1 MKKLTSIF
9 ALTAALFALPAFA
22 ADMNFTPKADIS
34 FSGKIA
40 TVKTSKKFRT
50 VESCQA
56 LCTSRSSCVAFT
68 LDSSKGS
75 CTILKTVT
83 KETEN
88 TDAVSGLK
96 S

>member
-1 MKKLTSIF
+1 MKKITSIF
-9 ALTAALFALPAFA
+9 TITASLFALPVFA

-40 TVKTSKKFRT
+40 TVKTSKKYRT

-56 LCTSRSSCVAFT
+56 LCTSRSSCIAFT
-68 LDSSKGS
+68 LDTSKGS
-75 CTILKTVT
+75 CTVLKSVT
-83 KETEN
+83 KETKN
-88 TDAVSGLK
+88 TNAFSGLK

>member
-1 MKKLTSIF
+1 MKKLTSVF
-9 ALTAALFALPAFA
+9 AFTAILFALPAFA

-40 TVKTSKKFRT
+40 TVKTTKKYRT

-56 LCTSRSSCVAFT
+56 LCIRRSSCVAFT
-68 LDSSKGS
+68 IDLSKGS

-96 S
+96 N

>member
-1 MKKLTSIF
+1 MKNLTSIF
-9 ALTAALFALPAFA
+9 ALTALLFALPAFA

-34 FSGKIA
+34 LSGKIA

-68 LDSSKGS
+68 LDTLNGS
-75 CTILKTVT
+75 CTILKSVT
-83 KETEN
+83 KEN
-88 TDAVSGLK
+88 LNLDAVSGFK
-96 S
+96 E

>member
-9 ALTAALFALPAFA
+9 ALTAIFTLPIFA

-40 TVKTSKKFRT
+40 TVKTSKKFRS

-68 LDSSKGS
+68 LDTSKGS

-83 KETEN
+83 RETVN
-88 TDAVSGLK
+88 NNAVSGLK
-96 S
+96 N

>member
-9 ALTAALFALPAFA
+9 AFTAMFALPAFA
-22 ADMNFTPKADIS
+22 ADMNLAPKTDIS

-40 TVKTSKKFRT
+40 TVKTTKKFRT

-68 LDSSKGS
+68 LDASKGS

-83 KETEN
+83 KESAN
-88 TDAVSGLK
+88 TNAVSGLK
-96 S
+96 N

>member
-1 MKKLTSIF
+1 MNKLTSIF
-9 ALTAALFALPAFA
+9 ALTSVLFALLPFA
-22 ADMNFTPKADIS
+22 AYMNFTPNADITS
-34 FSGKIA
+34 SGKIA

-50 VESCQA
+50 VESCQT

-96 S
+96 N

>member
-9 ALTAALFALPAFA
+9 ALTAIFTLPIFA

-40 TVKTSKKFRT
+40 TVKTSKKFRSI
-50 VESCQA
+50 ESCQA

-68 LDSSKGS
+68 LDTSKGS

-83 KETEN
+83 RETVN
-88 TDAVSGLK
+88 NNAVSGLK
-96 S
+96 N

>member
-9 ALTAALFALPAFA
+9 TVTAVLFAFPVFA

-40 TVKTSKKFRT
+40 TVKTSKKYRT

-56 LCTSRSSCVAFT
+56 LCTSRSSCIAFT
-68 LDSSKGS
+68 LDTSKVAAQF
-75 CTILKTVT
+75 LK
-83 KETEN
+83 
-88 TDAVSGLK
+88 A
-96 S
+96 

>member
-9 ALTAALFALPAFA
+9 ALTAIFTLPIFA

-40 TVKTSKKFRT
+40 TVKTSKKFRS

-68 LDSSKGS
+68 LDTSKGS
-75 CTILKTVT
+75 CTILKSVTRETV
-83 KETEN
+83 N
-88 TDAVSGLK
+88 NNAVSGLK
-96 S
+96 N

>member
-9 ALTAALFALPAFA
+9 TITALLFAFPAFA
-22 ADMNFTPKADIS
+22 ADINFTPKADIS

-40 TVKTSKKFRT
+40 TVKTSKKYRT

-68 LDSSKGS
+68 LDTSKGS
-75 CTILKTVT
+75 CTVLKSVT
-83 KETEN
+83 KETKN
-88 TDAVSGLK
+88 TNAVSGLK
-96 S
+96 N

>member
-1 MKKLTSIF
+1 MKKLTSIL
-9 ALTAALFALPAFA
+9 ALTAVMFALPTFA

-96 S
+96 N